1 MKITLAPGEKLH
13 IDFAET
19 DGEFV
24 IHFDTKEFP
33 NAVVVEETAD
43 CKPSLVGT
51 TGIIYH
57 DACPAYNDLDVDD
70 LQELH
75 PVVDVTVDHG
85 VPVGFF
91 LDSHHVVQCT
101 ALVRCE
107 VQTNAHGSK
116 YVETL
121 SAENEVTGTY
131 DFYESVAD
139 LEDISELQIDLLII
153 P

>member
-13 IDFAET
+13 IVFAET
-19 DGEFV
+19 DGGFV
-24 IHFDTKEFP
+24 IHLDTKEFP

-57 DACPAYNDLDVDD
+57 DACVSPSDSLEDKDVDCLRSGVAPD
-70 LQELH
+70 
-75 PVVDVTVDHG
+75 PD

-91 LDSHHVVQCT
+91 LDSRNVVQCT

-107 VQTNAHGSK
+107 VLVNARGSK

-121 SAENEVTGTY
+121 NAENEVTSIY
-131 DFYESVAD
+131 AFYESVAD
-139 LEDISELQIDLLII
+139 LEAERGIEVDLLII